1 MESASRDA
9 VLNSVPAQMLS
20 GQFLRYADVL
30 HEEGGGED
38 RHAKQDWSR
47 AEAAILGTG
56 FGG

>member
-1 MESASRDA
+1 MKSASRDA

-20 GQFLRYADVL
+20 TILAPTYCMRKVVA
-30 HEEGGGED
+30 
-38 RHAKQDWSR
+38 RMAMPKQDWSR